1 MIRDMDLK
9 ESKTHAL
16 SRSQLV
22 LVVLFSLGGLI
33 ITLEAPSIF
42 LGMRL
47 LLCPIFSLLA
57 FLLYRSCWGLV
68 VAVPSSLA
76 TIWLFGD
83 PLTAF
88 RLLGEIGAITWWNR
102 KNRCDNAIRG
112 GRIIRHVA
120 IFAMFIGCPFLYFT
134 EVYQLGT
141 PHNVALT
148 LVFKNFITSIFN
160 VLVSYA
166 VYSWVELKR
175 NRRLEGSR
183 HRISLKT
190 LTSVVLML
198 ICILLSFILI
208 RRGFAVASDR
218 SQMLILQRNASLAT
232 LLRQVHR
239 SEPFTDSSDLDQLI
253 VAPSVL
259 GIQERKKQGLEA
271 TNEYDIDSRDGKL
284 VIVKPEG
291 EETVWFRLKM
301 NHNDATL
308 EYKPSFFADVLPDLK
323 IYDNNRIIGNQL
335 SLFAPTDG
343 SKLDRLMAGYWSYS
357 HPDSQYSELRDIQIF
372 TPDIAYVRG
381 LARTTNNALQIL
393 AEVVVVALFVS
404 NFIAQKL
411 TNEWAAILPKAV
423 SDAEDVDLDELYI
436 QSPITE
442 ISNSVASIND
452 RTSEIIRAKN
462 QIEYLN
468 AITQRQLSTAAEIQR
483 FFLTKVFPEGLSY
496 EVTALTRPAYDVG
509 GDWYDTFTIGKH
521 SFFVVADVCDKGV
534 GSALFMSVFRT
545 LIRYST
551 RFSFKEESV
560 PDAGQAMIDVIS
572 DVNQYMSGNHGDS
585 AYFATVFFAHL
596 HEDTSELSYVSAGHE
611 TILVRKA
618 TGGFDELEAT
628 GPALGIFDWASYT
641 SSTAG
646 FSDGEVILAY
656 SDGVIDAR
664 NASDQGYGFDRLKVY
679 FDRCGEQSVV
689 EMQDG
694 LLRDL
699 DEYMNSTEQFD
710 DITMMFVKRFKCNSS
725 PDRPD
730 V

>member
-1 MIRDMDLK
+1 MIRVMEMK

-16 SRSQLV
+16 SKSQLV
-22 LVVLFSLGGLI
+22 LVVLLSLGGLI
-33 ITLEAPSIF
+33 ITLAAPSIF

-47 LLCPIFSLLA
+47 LLAPFFSLLA

-88 RLLGEIGAITWWNR
+88 RLLGEMGAITWLNR
-102 KNRCDNAIRG
+102 KSRCDNAIRG

-120 IFAMFIGCPFLYFT
+120 IFAVFVGCPFLYLT

-148 LVFKNFITSIFN
+148 LVYKNFITSIFN

-166 VYSWVELKR
+166 VYSWIELKR

-198 ICILLSFILI
+198 ICILLSFMLI

-239 SEPFTDSSDLDQLI
+239 SEPFNSSSDLDQLI
-253 VAPSVL
+253 VAPPGL
-259 GIQERKKQGLEA
+259 GIQERKQQGIES
-271 TNEYDIDSRDGKL
+271 TNEYDIDSRDGRL
-284 VIVKPEG
+284 VIVKPE
-291 EETVWFRLKM
+291 EEEAVWFRFKL
-301 NHNDATL
+301 NQNDNLL
-308 EYKPSFFADVLPDLK
+308 EYKPAFFADLLPELDAF
-323 IYDNNRIIGNQL
+323 DNSRMISDQL
-335 SLFAPTDG
+335 SILAPTHG

-357 HPDSQYSELRDIQIF
+357 HPDSKYSDLKEIQIF
-372 TPDIAYVRG
+372 TPDEPYVRG
-381 LARTTNNALQIL
+381 LARSTNKALEIL
-393 AEVVVVALFVS
+393 AQVVVLSLFVS
-404 NFIAQKL
+404 NFVAQRL
-411 TNEWAAILPKAV
+411 TNEWAAILPKAG
-423 SDAEDVDLDELYI
+423 SDAQDADLEELYI

-468 AITQRQLSTAAEIQR
+468 AIAQRQLSTAAEIQR
-483 FFLTKVFPEGLSY
+483 FFLTKVFPEGVSY

-551 RFSFKEESV
+551 RFSFREDNVSD
-560 PDAGQAMIDVIS
+560 PGQAMVDVIS

-585 AYFATVFFAHL
+585 AYFATVFFGHL
-596 HEDTSELSYVSAGHE
+596 HEETSDLCYVSAGHE
-611 TILVRKA
+611 TVLVRKA
-618 TGGFDELEAT
+618 SGSFDELEAT
-628 GPALGIFDWASYT
+628 GPALGIFEGAFYT

-664 NASDQGYGFDRLKVY
+664 NASDQGYGFDRLKA
-679 FDRCGEQSVV
+679 FFSRCGDQSVV
-689 EMQDG
+689 EMQDN
-694 LLRDL
+694 LL
-699 DEYMNSTEQFD
+699 DEIDHYMDKSDQFD
-710 DITMMFVKRFKCNSS
+710 DITMMFIRRFGA
-725 PDRPD
+725 
-730 V
+730 

>member
-1 MIRDMDLK
+1 MELND
-9 ESKTHAL
+9 SKVHPL
-16 SRSQLV
+16 SKPQLL
-22 LVVLFSLGGLI
+22 LVVLLSLGGLI
-33 ITLEAPSIF
+33 ITFAAPSIF

-47 LLCPIFSLLA
+47 LLCPVFSLLA
-57 FLLYRSCWGLV
+57 FLLYRSYWGLV

-83 PLTAF
+83 PLTAI
-88 RLLGEIGAITWWNR
+88 RLLGEMGVITGLNR
-102 KNRCDNAIRG
+102 KNKCDNAIRG

-120 IFAMFIGCPFLYFT
+120 FYAVFVGCPFLYLT
-134 EVYQLGT
+134 EVYLLGT

-148 LVFKNFITSIFN
+148 LVYKNFITSIFN
-160 VLVSYA
+160 VLISYA
-166 VYSWVELKR
+166 VYSWIELKR
-175 NRRLEGSR
+175 NKRLEGSR

-198 ICILLSFILI
+198 ICIVLSFSLI
-208 RRGFAVASDR
+208 RRGFAIASDR
-218 SQMLILQRNASLAT
+218 SQMLVLQRNASLAT
-232 LLRQVHR
+232 LLQQVHR
-239 SEPFTDSSDLDQLI
+239 SEPFTNSSDLDQLV
-253 VAPSVL
+253 VAPPVI
-259 GIQERKKQGLEA
+259 GVQDRNEKRFEA
-271 TNEYDIDSRDGKL
+271 TNEYDIDSREGRL
-284 VIVKPEG
+284 VLVKPEG
-291 EETVWFRLKM
+291 EETVWFRLKL
-301 NHNDATL
+301 NQNEQPL
-308 EYKPSFFADVLPDLK
+308 EYKPGFFEDVLPGLE
-323 IYDNNRIIGNQL
+323 IYRNNRMISDQL
-335 SLFAPTDG
+335 RVIAPTDG
-343 SKLDRLMAGYWSYS
+343 SKLDRLIAGYWSYS
-357 HPDSQYSELRDIQIF
+357 HPNSHHSSLQEIQIF
-372 TPDIAYVRG
+372 TPVDAYVRG
-381 LARTTNNALQIL
+381 LAQSTNTALQLL
-393 AEVVVVALFVS
+393 AQVVVVSLFVS

-411 TNEWAAILPKAV
+411 TNEWAAILPKAGP
-423 SDAEDVDLDELYI
+423 DAQEVDLEELYI

-483 FFLTKVFPEGLSY
+483 FFLTKVFPDGLSY